1 MTTTSIPSTF
11 LGRKATNPEYLAI
24 MEGIREEL
32 YQWRKDSLKVMDDWG
47 AILTRNSSFGVVGE
61 DLRSYAKYLPVP
73 PVSHMVENAADAIV
87 AEFQYGIADRI
98 TRRSSLES
106 GMKQWKH
113 MEELI
118 KFELDLTENLLFGRV
133 HSPCSTSPLAN
144 AVADAKGEGARLALR
159 PLRAWSA
166 GRSFYI
172 AGGSFL

>member
-1 MTTTSIPSTF
+1 MSMTSIPSTF
-11 LGRKATNPEYLAI
+11 LGRKATKLECLVI
-24 MEGIREEL
+24 MGGIRDEL
-32 YQWRKDSLKVMDDWG
+32 YQWREDSHKSMDNWG
-47 AILTRNSSFGVVGE
+47 AILTRISS
-61 DLRSYAKYLPVP
+61 AKYLPAYPNEHIP
-73 PVSHMVENAADAIV
+73 PVSNMVENAADAII

-118 KFELDLTENLLFGRV
+118 KFELDLTENLLFRRV

-159 PLRAWSA
+159 PLRRWSA
-166 GRSFYI
+166 GRSYYI